1 MVARVQLY
9 HGKKKSEIGLLQTVY
24 EEQKENDKF
33 GLCAEITFFVLFIFI
48 LVCYEMF
55 CFIKSDMH
63 HFT

>member
-1 MVARVQLY
+1 ME
-9 HGKKKSEIGLLQTVY
+9 KKKSEIGLLQTVY
-24 EEQKENDKF
+24 EEQKEKDKF
-33 GLCAEITFFVLFIFI
+33 GLCAETTFFVLFIFI